1 MGKSQQNPPQ
11 HLGSQL
17 LKVIRPPTDRGVGYL
32 VLSLGDQC
40 LVSVGPLG
48 CCVIRPGSVQIVQ
61 KQTLPGMS
69 RAHLLWCSDF
79 RLEEM
84 EMWLL
89 RW

>member
-11 HLGSQL
+11 HPGSQL
-17 LKVIRPPTDRGVGYL
+17 LKVIRPPADCGVDYL

-40 LVSVGPLG
+40 LVSVGPLE
-48 CCVIRPGSVQIVQ
+48 CCVIWPGSVQIVQ
-61 KQTLPGMS
+61 KQTIPGMS
-69 RAHLLWCSDF
+69 RAHLLWYSDL